1 MKEKFSIGEIASLF
15 DITAETLR
23 HYDRID
29 LFKPEVNADNR
40 YRYYGV
46 RSLFKLSR
54 ILFLKNLEFSLS
66 EIDTYMKNKNT
77 NNLMKM
83 LDEKEAD
90 IDLKIQLLQN
100 LKNKIESKKELFRS
114 VSSDLDQV
122 KVKIIPKRQGIFL
135 ELNDLKDEFEIK
147 QVFKKSEPYLKFSSW
162 LIEGQIYTSLSKAK
176 MNEGIFN
183 KFRYFIEIQTV
194 DENLSKQLELL
205 PKYSYACLIVLG
217 PYEDMAKHYM
227 RLTKWIDDNEYVI
240 AGDSIEKNIVDYDFA
255 DSSSEYV
262 SEIQI
267 PIKKR

>member
-1 MKEKFSIGEIASLF
+1 MKGKFSIGEIASLF
-15 DITAETLR
+15 DITTETLR

-29 LFKPEVNADNR
+29 LVKPEINESNR
-40 YRYYGV
+40 YRYYDV
-46 RSLFKLSR
+46 RSLLKLSR

-100 LKNKIESKKELFRS
+100 LKNKIASKKELLKS
-114 VSSDLDQV
+114 VSSDHGEV
-122 KVKIIPKRQGIFL
+122 NIKTIPKRKGIFL
-135 ELNDLKDEFEIK
+135 ELNDLKDELEIK
-147 QVFKKSEPYLKFSSW
+147 QAFKMSEPYLKFSSW
-162 LIEGQIYTSLSKAK
+162 LIEGQIYTSLSKIK
-176 MNEGIFN
+176 MDKGIFN

-194 DENLSKQLELL
+194 DDKLSEQLQVL
-205 PKYSYACLIVLG
+205 PKHSYACLIVIG
-217 PYEDMAKHYM
+217 PYEDMAKHYE
-227 RLTKWIDDNEYVI
+227 RLTKWIDDHGYVI

-255 DSSSEYV
+255 DSESEYV

-267 PIKKR
+267 PVKKR

>member
-1 MKEKFSIGEIASLF
+1 MKEKFSIGELASLF
-15 DITAETLR
+15 NITTETLR

-29 LFKPEVNADNR
+29 LFKPEVNLENH
-40 YRYYGV
+40 YRYYGI
-46 RSLFKLSR
+46 RGLFKLSR

-77 NNLMKM
+77 SNLMRM

-114 VSSDLDQV
+114 VSSDLD
-122 KVKIIPKRQGIFL
+122 KVKIKTLAKRQGIFL

-147 QVFKKSEPYLKFSSW
+147 QAFKKSEPYLKFSSW
-162 LIEGQIYTSLSKAK
+162 LIEGQIYTSLSKSN
-176 MNEGIFN
+176 MDEGIFT
-183 KFRYFIEIQTV
+183 KFRYFIEIKSV
-194 DENLSKQLELL
+194 DDDLLKQLEIV
-205 PKYSYACLIVLG
+205 PKNDYACLIVLG
-217 PYEDMAKHYM
+217 PYEEMNKHYI
-227 RLTKWIDDNEYVI
+227 RLTTWIEENGYLI

-255 DSSSEYV
+255 DSSNEYV

-267 PIKKR
+267 PIKKA